1 MSNIFFSKANY
12 SSSNLPVFSCAKS
25 CTPTDE
31 VLCKKSVDDFIIYC
45 LDGTYPNYNYNQCPL
60 GTRYCQVK
68 LLSLVSTLFIL
79 KYINII
85 SKFLKTK
92 IDLKNPKEPSLGC
105 AISSLVDHDSVL
117 LCNTNYCNIPIKC
130 YVGTYSNLT
139 HEFCSS
145 SLTYCQVNI
154 YIFRNFK
161 AVT

>member
-68 LLSLVSTLFIL
+68 LLPLVSTLFIV
-79 KYINII
+79 KYI
-85 SKFLKTK
+85 KHHK
-92 IDLKNPKEPSLGC
+92 
-105 AISSLVDHDSVL
+105 
-117 LCNTNYCNIPIKC
+117 
-130 YVGTYSNLT
+130 
-139 HEFCSS
+139 
-145 SLTYCQVNI
+145 Q
-154 YIFRNFK
+154 IFENK
-161 AVT
+161 D